1 MFPPLLSKFSV
12 VSAFCRYSQFACC
25 SGKNNRVHTIHYTQN
40 CHAFFL
46 LSRLK
51 NLFNLWV
58 GASGATF
65 CASALYMF
73 IWTLLGHSIY
83 SFIEFFWSQL
93 AITEYPFSVF
103 PVDNENFRAITSSL
117 DSPNTMM
124 PRLWAIHPCFGGPSM
139 FLGSFLYLDSAGS
152 FPFSRYRSGVSTETF
167 VCVCVCRKIYDA
179 VIV

>member
-1 MFPPLLSKFSV
+1 MGNRSSFLFFSFHFFFTFTWCERSWQVFLVQFICEGAYNGVLVRRRRHRLHFRCRMGYQGVEQPNTPYVPPLLSKFSV

-40 CHAFFL
+40 CHACFL

-73 IWTLLGHSIY
+73 I
-83 SFIEFFWSQL
+83 
-93 AITEYPFSVF
+93 
-103 PVDNENFRAITSSL
+103 
-117 DSPNTMM
+117 
-124 PRLWAIHPCFGGPSM
+124 
-139 FLGSFLYLDSAGS
+139 
-152 FPFSRYRSGVSTETF
+152 
-167 VCVCVCRKIYDA
+167 
-179 VIV
+179 